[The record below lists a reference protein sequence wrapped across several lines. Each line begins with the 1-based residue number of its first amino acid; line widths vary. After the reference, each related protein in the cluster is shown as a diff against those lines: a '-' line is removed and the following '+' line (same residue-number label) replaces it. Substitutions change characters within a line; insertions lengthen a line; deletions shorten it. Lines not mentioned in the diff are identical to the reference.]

1 VAAPVLR
8 EMLLEARLVE
18 AADALRLGLVHEV
31 VPDDQVEAV
40 VQRRAERL
48 AELSPAAARLNKQ
61 TLRQLAGGGPSPGER
76 RAHFRYADSPD
87 HREGVTA
94 FLEKRP
100 PRFQR
105 G

>member
-1 VAAPVLR
+1 VAS
-8 EMLLEARLVE
+8 
-18 AADALRLGLVHEV
+18 
-31 VPDDQVEAV
+31 V

-48 AELSPAAARLNKQ
+48 AALSPQAARLNKR
-61 TLRQLAGGGPSPGER
+61 TLRHLADGSLSDEVR
-76 RAHFRYADSPD
+76 RGLFAYADSGE

-94 FLEKRP
+94 FIEKRP

>member
-1 VAAPVLR
+1 
-8 EMLLEARLVE
+8 
-18 AADALRLGLVHEV
+18 
-31 VPDDQVEAV
+31 
-40 VQRRAERL
+40 
-48 AELSPAAARLNKQ
+48 LNKQ